1 MLFGRQVQRHFGQ
14 IREFVLVVEVAD
26 DAAVVPGCCRICS
39 NTICFLLNVQDVS
52 KKDIIKQ
59 VAEEWRALSNRE
71 RADWDEIARDD
82 KLR

>member
-1 MLFGRQVQRHFGQ
+1 MCFSDAKSKDIAVQSVSVKRFGSAVRLSTIVSNLNAVTQV
-14 IREFVLVVEVAD
+14 
-26 DAAVVPGCCRICS
+26 
-39 NTICFLLNVQDVS
+39 VS
-52 KKDIIKQ
+52 KKDIIKR

>member
-1 MLFGRQVQRHFGQ
+1 MLCVCASILESQLSTPT
-14 IREFVLVVEVAD
+14 LV
-26 DAAVVPGCCRICS
+26 S
-39 NTICFLLNVQDVS
+39 QDVS
-52 KKDIIKQ
+52 KKDIIKR